1 MKVSRG
7 RSGTTDLNQKKNKK
21 HLTAGEFTTDD
32 DKLPIKELDEL
43 DNN

>member
-7 RSGTTDLNQKKNKK
+7 RSGTTDLNQKKR

-32 DKLPIKELDEL
+32 DKLPIKELGRVGQQL
-43 DNN
+43 I